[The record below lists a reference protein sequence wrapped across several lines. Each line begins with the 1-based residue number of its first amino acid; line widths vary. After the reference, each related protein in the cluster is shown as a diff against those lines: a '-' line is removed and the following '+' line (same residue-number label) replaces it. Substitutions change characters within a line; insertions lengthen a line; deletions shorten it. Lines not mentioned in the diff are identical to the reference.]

1 MRSFTDPDGQPWDAA
16 LLDASYGNIL
26 LIFSQPRG
34 QDIRQQLLGA
44 ENMAEAETLLAN
56 YNDDDLR
63 ELLANAQAWDPT
75 RLF

>member
-56 YNDDDLR
+56 YSDADLR